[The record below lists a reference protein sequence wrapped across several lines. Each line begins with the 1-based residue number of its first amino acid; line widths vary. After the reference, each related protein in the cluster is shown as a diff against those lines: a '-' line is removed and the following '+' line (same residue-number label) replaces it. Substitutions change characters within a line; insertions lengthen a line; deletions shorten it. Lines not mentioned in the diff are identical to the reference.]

1 MPTRLLVSCFRVWTD
16 VYCVSQCKKPPSIV
30 MSPRNVRPLS
40 ESAPQM
46 EPRGSCNY
54 RQRYLKQASSPRTVV
69 EDPSLIRRKCSP
81 FVLRQPRKWLVGLQ
95 TLSLPGCNPGTGS
108 PALWLTGVDRVCC
121 GCCVNPKSL
130 GSRRT
135 PLTNLVQNRV
145 GVKRVALGRASVCK
159 YCTCLFRR
167 KQGDLEQAV
176 VCVAVFF
183 PGRR

>member
-1 MPTRLLVSCFRVWTD
+1 
-16 VYCVSQCKKPPSIV
+16 

-95 TLSLPGCNPGTGS
+95 PRLSPAATRALALPPCGS
-108 PALWLTGVDRVCC
+108 PALTE
-121 GCCVNPKSL
+121 SA
-130 GSRRT
+130 
-135 PLTNLVQNRV
+135 
-145 GVKRVALGRASVCK
+145 VA
-159 YCTCLFRR
+159 
-167 KQGDLEQAV
+167 AV
-176 VCVAVFF
+176 
-183 PGRR
+183 